1 MATDLRG
8 RTALVTGASGG
19 IGSDVAL
26 RLAAAGCDVA
36 VHWSG
41 DEEAARAVADRAA
54 THGVRTAVLQADL
67 RDPAAAAGLIERVGA
82 GLGPI
87 DVLVANA
94 GINTPVQDV
103 ADVTP
108 EQWDETIA
116 LNLTAP
122 FLLTQAVVPG
132 MVERGFGRVLLVSS
146 VAAFTGGLVGPHYA
160 ASKAGL
166 HGVLF
171 WLAKR
176 VAGSGVT
183 VNAVAPAVVASG
195 MVPEDSDASAIPV
208 GRIGRPEEVGE
219 LAMAMLTNAYVT
231 GKVFTADGGM
241 FPH

>member
-26 RLAAAGCDVA
+26 RLAEAGCDVA

-41 DEEAARAVADRAA
+41 HEDAARAVAERAA
-54 THGVRTAVLQADL
+54 EHGVRTALVQADL
-67 RDPAAAAGLIERVGA
+67 RNPAAIAELIAQVED

-94 GINTPVQDV
+94 GINTPVQDI
-103 ADVTP
+103 ADVSP

-166 HGVLF
+166 HGMLF

-208 GRIGRPEEVGE
+208 GRIGRPEEIGE
-219 LAMAMLTNAYVT
+219 LSMAMLTNAYVT
-231 GKVFTADGGM
+231 GKVFTADGGL

>member
-26 RLAAAGCDVA
+26 RLAEAGCDVA

-41 DEEAARAVADRAA
+41 HEDAARAVSERAA
-54 THGVRTAVLQADL
+54 EHGVRTALVQADL
-67 RDPAAAAGLIERVGA
+67 RDPAAIAGLIAQVEDE
-82 GLGPI
+82 LGPV

-94 GINTPVQDV
+94 GINTPVQDI
-103 ADVTP
+103 ADVSP

-166 HGVLF
+166 HGMLF

-208 GRIGRPEEVGE
+208 GRIGRPEEIGE
-219 LAMAMLTNAYVT
+219 LSMAMLTNAYVT
-231 GKVFTADGGM
+231 GKVFTADGGL